1 MLSHLLEN
9 YDFFLLLSWYKLMLL
24 SRQAAQAMLL
34 ELEQGT
40 DTGGTETRSHFSDFG
55 KKKKNNLHYSI

>member
-1 MLSHLLEN
+1 
-9 YDFFLLLSWYKLMLL
+9 MLL

-55 KKKKNNLHYSI
+55 KKKKTTYITAYNFIVGFLCNLYQRNS